1 MTSPFQSPTK
11 EEIGDDVAGLLL
23 TKEDSTVS
31 LAVAGENPET
41 THKSIGHSINRP
53 HSSSSTASDNFTTA
67 FVQSS
72 LNSITNTLR
81 LENEAVNNLYNQY
94 QTDEFSIT
102 NLLDSIAL
110 MFKTYQRKGKIIIC
124 GIGKSHKL
132 ATKLTATLN
141 SLSIS
146 SCNLHP
152 SEALH
157 GDLGMINESL
167 DCLIMLTS
175 SGNTP
180 ELLNLLPHLSTDLPI
195 ILLTCNK
202 VSKLS
207 KSGRIRSL
215 IYAELLPMHNEEAIH
230 GLPAPTV
237 STTLSLI
244 LADSVILALS
254 ELIENDLFKRR
265 KLFGL
270 KHPGGSIGLSL
281 NKGGGGGGSSS
292 SSSSSSNNNNNS
304 RANGNAA
311 GEETN
316 TKFDTNAA
324 STSLSSFPQSEIS
337 SATSLLSLKVDRFAK
352 VVEAFVGSHTES
364 NQTSIFSENM
374 HEEELEMYAPPK
386 SPLSEGS
393 SAASASGTGT
403 GAGAGAGT
411 GTGTGAGAGAGA
423 GTLGGVETC
432 KLVTHDQILNVG
444 EFDILQWMALYDTLR
459 IQGSP
464 LQVKFTQIKEFYRE
478 YCANR
483 LSELTKTSLI
493 ERAEHINHWNTFKW
507 NLLRSFK

>member
-11 EEIGDDVAGLLL
+11 EELDGDVAGLLL

-215 IYAELLPMHNEEAIH
+215 IYAELLPLHNEEAIH

-281 NKGGGGGGSSS
+281 NKGGGGGSSS
-292 SSSSSSNNNNNS
+292 SNNNNS
-304 RANGNAA
+304 RANGNTV

-316 TKFDTNAA
+316 TRFDTNAA

-393 SAASASGTGT
+393 SAASAS
-403 GAGAGAGT
+403 
-411 GTGTGAGAGAGA
+411 GTGAGAGAGA